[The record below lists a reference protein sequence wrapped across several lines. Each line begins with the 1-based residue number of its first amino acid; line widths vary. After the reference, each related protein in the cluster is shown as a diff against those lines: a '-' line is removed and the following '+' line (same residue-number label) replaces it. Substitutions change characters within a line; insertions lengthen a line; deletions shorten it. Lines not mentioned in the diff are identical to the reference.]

1 MYIKG
6 NISDISRGSLHDGDG
21 IRTVVYFKG
30 CGMRCKWC
38 HNPENLS
45 TKPEILYAPAKCIG
59 CGECIKLC
67 PEGHKIG
74 DGKMMLVRENCTQCT
89 KCAQVCPT
97 GAISVSGRE
106 MTLDE
111 VFAEIKKD
119 MHYYSESGGGVTLSG
134 GECLL
139 QAEFCMELLKKCKS
153 EGINTAIET
162 ALFVPY
168 ENVEKV
174 MPYVN
179 LVFADFKHYDSE
191 VHKNYTEQGN
201 ELIIENV
208 RKVSETHDNVII
220 RIPLIPGVNDS
231 VFDMSGFGD
240 VINTFGEGIKGVELL
255 KYNFLAESKYERM
268 GKRYVSF
275 ATESQSKEHLDRLV
289 NALGGIIT
297 PKVYYTE

>member
-59 CGECIKLC
+59 CGECIKAC

-74 DGKMMLVRENCTQCT
+74 DGKVILVRENCTQCT

-162 ALFVPY
+162 ALFVPF

-174 MPYVN
+174 MPYAD
-179 LVFADFKHYDSE
+179 LIFADLKHHDSAM
-191 VHKNYTEQGN
+191 HKEYTGQGN
-201 ELIIENV
+201 EIIIENI
-208 RKVSETHDNVII
+208 RKVSKTHDNIII

-231 VFDMSGFGD
+231 TDDMKAFAG
-240 VINTFGEGIKGVELL
+240 VINTFDDGIKGVELL

-268 GKRYVSF
+268 GMDYTSF
-275 ATESQSKEHLDRLV
+275 GTGSQTKEKIEELSQV
-289 NALGGIIT
+289 LGKCINI
-297 PKVYYTE
+297 PIFYNE